1 MTQNKENIKLTSVK
15 IVKDV
20 YSDFK
25 KTSFDS
31 DITLQ
36 KVVNRAL
43 HKYVHEREFR
53 KIINEYNNLFE
64 HGTQF

>member
-1 MTQNKENIKLTSVK
+1 MGDTKLTSVK

-36 KVVNRAL
+36 KVVNRSL
-43 HKYVHEREFR
+43 HKYINEESYR
-53 KIINEYNNLFE
+53 KIINDYTELLDS
-64 HGTQF
+64 GSQF